1 MWRKI
6 KFYSVAVLILTL
18 AGLALYYR
26 FVSQHPVVTRH
37 VDAPAI
43 VRQIQQLSD
52 LVTVRYS
59 IQKAIGLEEQKV
71 PFGTEKVLLMIQAKV
86 LAGVSLESV
95 TATAEDDRLQIQL
108 PPAKI
113 LDVSIDDKETR
124 VWDRSISW
132 WAIWVTPNPD
142 LEQSAR
148 RAALEAVQ
156 KAALQMGILSNAQH
170 NAETTIREFLRTAG
184 ISNVTFTTGPA
195 PL

>member
-1 MWRKI
+1 V
-6 KFYSVAVLILTL
+6 SLLIIAL
-18 AGLALYYR
+18 AALALYYR
-26 FVSQHPVVTRH
+26 YVPHQTIMKRH

-52 LVTVRYS
+52 LVTVKYNV
-59 IQKAIGLEEQKV
+59 QKAIGLEEQKV
-71 PFGTEKVLLMIQAKV
+71 PFGTEKVLLMVQAKV
-86 LAGVSLESV
+86 QGGVDLKGV
-95 TATAEDDRLQIQL
+95 TATAEDDRLQMQL

-132 WAIWVTPNPD
+132 WAVWVTPNPD

-148 RAALEAVQ
+148 RAALETVQQAAV
-156 KAALQMGILSNAQH
+156 QMGILSNAQH